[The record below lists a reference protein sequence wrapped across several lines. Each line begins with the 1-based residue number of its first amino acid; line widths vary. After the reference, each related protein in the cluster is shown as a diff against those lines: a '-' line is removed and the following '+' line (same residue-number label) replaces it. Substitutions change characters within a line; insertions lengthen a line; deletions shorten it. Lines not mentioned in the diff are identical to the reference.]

1 MQVPRFAPVVFPFLP
16 AFFQD
21 NKLMTSAGIVP
32 ADAPLN
38 ALDPT
43 MASAFQIA
51 GMRSTYAACDVLVES
66 STSAGIEMEGA
77 GTFHMQNDARVSVAV
92 CGNLTG
98 QPELSDTI
106 SNKQLQ
112 VVYPTQHSVYRA
124 LA

>member
-1 MQVPRFAPVVFPFLP
+1 MFALHMRRAVSRI
-16 AFFQD
+16 
-21 NKLMTSAGIVP
+21 TR
-32 ADAPLN
+32 
-38 ALDPT
+38 
-43 MASAFQIA
+43 AFQP
-51 GMRSTYAACDVLVES
+51 S

-106 SNKQLQ
+106 SNKQLH